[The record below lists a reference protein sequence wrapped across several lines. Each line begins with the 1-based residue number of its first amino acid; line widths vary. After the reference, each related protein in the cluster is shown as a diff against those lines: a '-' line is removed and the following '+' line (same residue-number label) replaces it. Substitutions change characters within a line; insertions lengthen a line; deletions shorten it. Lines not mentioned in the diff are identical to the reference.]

1 MTGELIDWTI
11 GACVFRRSKFKLPVR
26 GFLPILG
33 WSTEKKSIVFTGRG
47 HLGVDRKQGMRHTV
61 YPIPYTH
68 HIGMYAV
75 GVVWRESRE
84 LNKNMHTRTQTGAPK
99 DNVHAHILV
108 HTRSQET
115 DQPNR
120 SLLLFFFTRAHDD

>member
-1 MTGELIDWTI
+1 M
-11 GACVFRRSKFKLPVR
+11 CVQTFKLPVR

-33 WSTEKKSIVFTGRG
+33 WSTEKKSIVFTGRE
-47 HLGVDRKQGMRHTV
+47 HLGVDRKQGMR
-61 YPIPYTH
+61 YTH

-75 GVVWRESRE
+75 GVVWRE
-84 LNKNMHTRTQTGAPK
+84 LNENMHTRTQTGAPK